1 VNDVYSL
8 IHIILKIFIRS
19 GNHKF
24 YIQFLRQL
32 GLESFRITLYK
43 VPYQGYEIDALINF
57 STPVVRSEKS
67 KLGKRC
73 RKNGRLLR
81 WENVPEILH
90 NRQQNEI

>member
-1 VNDVYSL
+1 L
-8 IHIILKIFIRS
+8 LKIKSEKLQSRCVIWRTQE
-19 GNHKF
+19 K
-24 YIQFLRQL
+24 
-32 GLESFRITLYK
+32 YK
-43 VPYQGYEIDALINF
+43 VPYQGYEIDVLINF